1 MDRGQAIRLLV
12 GQVMT
17 LGPTHLL
24 SFFFFFLFLLFV
36 SLGDNFRVL
45 S

>member
-24 SFFFFFLFLLFV
+24 SFFFFPFFVV